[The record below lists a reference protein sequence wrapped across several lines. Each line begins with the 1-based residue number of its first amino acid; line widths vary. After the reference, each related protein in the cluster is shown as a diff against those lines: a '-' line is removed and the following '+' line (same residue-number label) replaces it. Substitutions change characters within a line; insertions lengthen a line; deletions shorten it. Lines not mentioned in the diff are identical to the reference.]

1 MHAPMNGFFRKYM
14 GGDDVALSPVQ
25 LAMMGFD
32 PNLGVDVVGGP
43 GAWAGRQAFQR
54 WQQNRCARGRLGEGV
69 FEIGGD
75 EEELSG
81 EEAAELSDFDDELG
95 SLDDDAAELGGNDL
109 GREEDKLKKMLSK
122 AQKNVAKAKRK
133 LIDLAPWRKKAR
145 RRWEQK
151 LEEAKG
157 KEKEIKEA
165 LRSLRGAA
173 NPQGQGQGVPGQPG
187 GYTGGQ
193 MALPNYRQG
202 LGVTAVAQ
210 APGAELDLPIVF
222 DATGTEH
229 ALIAITSGDLAG
241 EIQGLSGYTKQYT
254 YLELKVLG
262 FKVNVQIKPLTY
274 PGTTPLF
281 PLFDNS
287 AQVHVLLTSLMVDGG
302 FDLVPD
308 AQVLDLSGPFG
319 TNNQQEFQGLRFQDT
334 INPNGKAKFS
344 GGLQLGFTA
353 LADYQVSVRAA
364 VRAAITRDYRR
375 EGAMYR

>member
-1 MHAPMNGFFRKYM
+1 MNAPMNGFFRKYM
-14 GGDDVALSPVQ
+14 GGDDAPLSPVQ

-32 PNLGVDVVGGP
+32 PRVGVDVVGGP
-43 GAWAGRQAFQR
+43 GMWAGRQTFQR
-54 WQQNRCARGRLGEGV
+54 WQQNRCNRIGEGV
-69 FEIGGD
+69 YEIGGD

-95 SLDDDAAELGGNDL
+95 GLDDDAAELGGSDL
-109 GREEDKLKKMLSK
+109 GREEDKLKKMLAK
-122 AQKNVAKAKRK
+122 AQKSVAKAKRK
-133 LIDLAPWRKKAR
+133 LIDLPQWRKKAR

-151 LEEAKG
+151 LDEAKG

-165 LRSLRGAA
+165 LRSLRGA
-173 NPQGQGQGVPGQPG
+173 NNQGPGQGVPGQPG

-202 LGVTAVAQ
+202 VGVTAVAQ
-210 APGAELDLPIVF
+210 APGNELDIPIVF
-222 DATGTEH
+222 DVTGTEH
-229 ALIAITSGDLAG
+229 ALITVASTDSAGD
-241 EIQGLSGYTKQYT
+241 IQALSGYTKQYT

-262 FKVNVQIKPLTY
+262 FKVNVQIKPAAGM
-274 PGTTPLF
+274 GTSPLLS
-281 PLFDNS
+281 LFDNS

-308 AQVLDLSGPFG
+308 TQVLDLSGPFG
-319 TNNQQEFQGLRFQDT
+319 TNNQQEFQGLRFQDI
-334 INPNGKAKFS
+334 INPNGKAKFT
-344 GGLQLGFTA
+344 GGLQLGFDA
-353 LADYQVSVRAA
+353 FAEYQISVRAA